1 VKKFV
6 LISMAV
12 ATVNWNAG
20 AQAELDLSSLM
31 ETAEEWAAEHLD
43 TNVVAALPAFD
54 QQQAQVI
61 LSNLQQQFQGE
72 FIMDLAAL
80 RGTVETLLPLLDAYE
95 ETEAYAAW
103 LRPRLDY
110 FKVATEFQS
119 TNAAPMAGSLRPQA
133 NPSASLQREVWVRE
147 VSPRPWPP
155 AASNLVIRL
164 KPVFAEQKVPP
175 ELVWIAEV
183 ESSFDAKARSPV
195 GAAGLFQLMPETAK
209 SLGLSLWPRDQR
221 YQPERSA
228 RAAAQYLNSLHRRF
242 ADWRLTLAAYNAGQ
256 GRVQRTLQRLNAKT
270 YDEIAPHLPAE
281 TQMYVPKVEA
291 VLLRREGVSLSAL
304 PRPGR

>member
-1 VKKFV
+1 
-6 LISMAV
+6 MV
-12 ATVNWNAG
+12 AATMHLNAR
-20 AQAELDLSSLM
+20 AQYELDLEGLM
-31 ETAEEWAAEHLD
+31 TTAEELAAEHLD
-43 TNVVAALPAFD
+43 TNVVAALPEFD
-54 QQQAQVI
+54 RRQAQELLRI
-61 LSNLQQQFQGE
+61 LQQQFQGE
-72 FIMDLAAL
+72 SVIDLAAL
-80 RGTVETLLPLLDAYE
+80 RGTVETLLPVLDAYE
-95 ETEAYAAW
+95 ETEAFAAW

-110 FKVATEFQS
+110 FKVATDFQS
-119 TNAAPMAGSLRPQA
+119 TNTTRPTDVPA
-133 NPSASLQREVWVRE
+133 TPPPNPSAALQREVWIRE
-147 VSPRPWPP
+147 VKPQPWPP
-155 AASNLVIRL
+155 AASNLVLRL
-164 KPVFAEQKVPP
+164 KPIFTEQKVPA

-242 ADWRLTLAAYNAGQ
+242 SDWRLTLAAYNAGQ

-270 YDEIAPHLPAE
+270 YDDIAPHLPAE

-291 VLLRREGVSLSAL
+291 VLLRREGVTLRDL
-304 PRPGR
+304 PKAGR

>member
-1 VKKFV
+1 
-6 LISMAV
+6 MAA
-12 ATVNWNAG
+12 ATMNWNAS
-20 AQAELDLSSLM
+20 AQAEFDLSGLI

-54 QQQAQVI
+54 RQQAQVI

-72 FIMDLAAL
+72 FIIDLAAL

-119 TNAAPMAGSLRPQA
+119 TNASTAAGSPAPSR

-147 VSPRPWPP
+147 VTPRPWPP

-164 KPVFAEQKVPP
+164 KPVFVEQKVPP

-291 VLLRREGVSLSAL
+291 VLLRREGVSLAAL
-304 PRPGR
+304 PKPGR

>member
-1 VKKFV
+1 MFV
-6 LISMAV
+6 AALHL
-12 ATVNWNAG
+12 NAG
-20 AQAELDLSSLM
+20 AQAELDLSGLIA
-31 ETAEEWAAEHLD
+31 TAEEWAAEHLD
-43 TNVVAALPAFD
+43 TNVVAALPEFD
-54 QQQAQVI
+54 RQQAQE
-61 LSNLQQQFQGE
+61 LLRNLQQQFQGE
-72 FIMDLAAL
+72 SVLDLAAL
-80 RGTVETLLPLLDAYE
+80 RSTVEALLPALGAYE
-95 ETEAYAAW
+95 ETESFAAW

-110 FKVATEFQS
+110 FKVATDFQS
-119 TNAAPMAGSLRPQA
+119 TNTTRATDVPAISPP
-133 NPSASLQREVWVRE
+133 NPSASLQREVWIRE
-147 VSPRPWPP
+147 VKPQPWPP
-155 AASNLVIRL
+155 ASSNLVVRL
-164 KPVFAEQKVPP
+164 KPIFTEQKVPP

-242 ADWRLTLAAYNAGQ
+242 SDWRLTLAAYNAGQ
-256 GRVQRTLQRLNAKT
+256 GRVQRALQRLNAKT

-291 VLLRREGVSLSAL
+291 VLLRREGVSLAAL

>member
-1 VKKFV
+1 
-6 LISMAV
+6 MAA
-12 ATVNWNAG
+12 ATMNWNAS
-20 AQAELDLSSLM
+20 AQAEFDLSGLI
-31 ETAEEWAAEHLD
+31 ETAEEWATEHLD

-54 QQQAQVI
+54 RQQAQVI

-72 FIMDLAAL
+72 FILDLAAL

-95 ETEAYAAW
+95 ETEGYAAW

-119 TNAAPMAGSLRPQA
+119 TNASPTAGSPAPSR

-147 VSPRPWPP
+147 VTPRPWPP

-164 KPVFAEQKVPP
+164 KPVFVEQKVPP

-221 YQPERSA
+221 YQAERSA
-228 RAAAQYLNSLHRRF
+228 RAAAQYLKALHQRF
-242 ADWRLTLAAYNAGQ
+242 QDWPLALAAYNAGQ
-256 GRVQRTLQRLNAKT
+256 GRVQRTLQRRNAKT
-270 YDEIAPHLPAE
+270 FDEIAPHLPAE

-291 VLLRREGVSLSAL
+291 VLLRREGVAL
-304 PRPGR
+304 RDLPKAER

>member
-1 VKKFV
+1 
-6 LISMAV
+6 
-12 ATVNWNAG
+12 
-20 AQAELDLSSLM
+20 
-31 ETAEEWAAEHLD
+31 
-43 TNVVAALPAFD
+43 
-54 QQQAQVI
+54 
-61 LSNLQQQFQGE
+61 
-72 FIMDLAAL
+72 
-80 RGTVETLLPLLDAYE
+80 
-95 ETEAYAAW
+95 
-103 LRPRLDY
+103 LDY
-110 FKVATEFQS
+110 CKVATEFQS
-119 TNAAPMAGSLRPQA
+119 TNASPTVGATAPSR

-147 VSPRPWPP
+147 VTPRPWPP

-228 RAAAQYLNSLHRRF
+228 RAAAQYLNSLYRRF
-242 ADWRLTLAAYNAGQ
+242 GDWRLTLAAYNAGQ

-281 TQMYVPKVEA
+281 TQMYVPKIEA
-291 VLLRREGVSLSAL
+291 VLLRREGVSLAAL
-304 PRPGR
+304 PKPGR